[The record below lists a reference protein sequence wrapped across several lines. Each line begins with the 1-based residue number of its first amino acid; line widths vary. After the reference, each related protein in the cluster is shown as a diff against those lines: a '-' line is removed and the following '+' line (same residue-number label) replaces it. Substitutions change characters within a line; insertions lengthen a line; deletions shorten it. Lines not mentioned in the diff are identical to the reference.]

1 VDTAEWIGLG
11 VAAWLALSVVV
22 ALSIG
27 KMIQKRDQQ
36 QRQLETRE
44 HQRRGPRAGD
54 ALGPTEW

>member
-11 VAAWLALSVVV
+11 VAAWLALSMLV

-36 QRQLETRE
+36 ERPLDTRD
-44 HQRRGPRAGD
+44 HQRRGSRAGD